1 MRRRAPGFESPAGVV
16 VAAWYIPFA
25 PAAWLFYKNGAG
37 VGRWSRR
44 PADGEMA
51 AILFHIGLMAYAVG
65 SFGHLAS
72 LVRERQG
79 GHDFGDRA
87 LFVGLLFHGASVLF
101 RAIDLIQ
108 GGAFRFAEGLSFVA
122 FLTVGLYLLAGRTFR
137 IPTLGAFVAP
147 VVVMILLPAHA
158 FPDPPA
164 APPAWMGWI
173 RPLHIVMA
181 LGGLALFTLGFL
193 ISTLYL
199 LLQREL
205 KAKRPGAM
213 FRRLPSLAQLD
224 RMTQQVM
231 TAGFVLLTLTL
242 LTGVLYPV
250 SSAESSTLRQ
260 LTKEAM
266 GVVAW
271 GLTAAILVLRQI
283 LGWRGRRVA
292 LATMMG
298 FFCLAIAYAG
308 VFVGRPV

>member
-1 MRRRAPGFESPAGVV
+1 MEGRADRKG
-16 VAAWYIPFA
+16 
-25 PAAWLFYKNGAG
+25 K
-37 VGRWSRR
+37 
-44 PADGEMA
+44 MA
-51 AILFHIGLMAYAVG
+51 AILFHIGLVAYGIG

-72 LVRERQG
+72 LVRERPG

-87 LFVGLLFHGASVLF
+87 LTVGFLFHGASVLL
-101 RAIDLIQ
+101 RAIDLVQ

-122 FLTVGLYLLAGRTFR
+122 FLTVGLYLLVGRSFR
-137 IPTLGAFVAP
+137 IPILGAFVAP
-147 VVVMILLPAHA
+147 LVVVILLPAHA
-158 FPDPPA
+158 FPDPSA
-164 APPAWMGWI
+164 TPPPWMGWI
-173 RPLHIVMA
+173 RPLHIAMA
-181 LGGLALFTLGFL
+181 LSGLALFALGFL

-205 KAKRPGAM
+205 KTKRPGAM

-242 LTGVLYPV
+242 LTGVLFPV

-298 FFCLAIAYAG
+298 FFCLAIAFAG